1 MNSLHDIDFAIDVIA
16 TLHLASMDLLMK
28 IQVHDAKYIKGN
40 LQLPMGWKTPCNL
53 CETTL
58 SIKNINRSLLSL
70 YTSSESRPQK
80 GTHTK
85 VERSEERSSK
95 REERR
100 EMITC
105 LALAKSPPS
114 NYQRSS
120 NKELKQQGYA
130 AALPRNKYEAN
141 QIVPEKGA
149 QNSKPET
156 LQIGR
161 SEWSRII
168 RSKPQSRTEKPG
180 RMWIIIDH
188 KP

>member
-1 MNSLHDIDFAIDVIA
+1 
-16 TLHLASMDLLMK
+16 
-28 IQVHDAKYIKGN
+28 
-40 LQLPMGWKTPCNL
+40 
-53 CETTL
+53 
-58 SIKNINRSLLSL
+58 
-70 YTSSESRPQK
+70 
-80 GTHTK
+80 
-85 VERSEERSSK
+85 
-95 REERR
+95 
-100 EMITC
+100 MITC

-161 SEWSRII
+161 SE
-168 RSKPQSRTEKPG
+168 
-180 RMWIIIDH
+180 
-188 KP
+188 

>member
-1 MNSLHDIDFAIDVIA
+1 MILGANSMMNSLHDIDFAIDVIA

-130 AALPRNKYEAN
+130 AALPKE
-141 QIVPEKGA
+141 QV
-149 QNSKPET
+149 
-156 LQIGR
+156 
-161 SEWSRII
+161 WS
-168 RSKPQSRTEKPG
+168 
-180 RMWIIIDH
+180 
-188 KP
+188 